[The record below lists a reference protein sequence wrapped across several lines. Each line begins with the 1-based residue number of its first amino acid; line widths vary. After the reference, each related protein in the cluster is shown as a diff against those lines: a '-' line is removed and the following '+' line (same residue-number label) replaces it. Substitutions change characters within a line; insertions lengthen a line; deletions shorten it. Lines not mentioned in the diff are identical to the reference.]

1 MPFCGGWNPAEH
13 SKLGVTDL
21 AVALFIPRPFWP
33 ANYYDGSLHTYMA
46 TSHSRHTYDAVQSN
60 FSECHPWY
68 AVQVQTRFEQAVANS
83 LRNRGYRDFL
93 PVYTCMRRWSDRVK
107 KVELPLFPGYLFCR
121 FDVNYRLP
129 ILTTP
134 GVIGIVGVGKL
145 PKPVEEDEIS
155 ALQTVAGSGLL
166 LEPWPFLKTG
176 ERVKIEDGPLRNVE
190 GILSEIGD
198 GGQLVVSITL
208 LQRSVAVT
216 IDRSWVRPITS

>member
-1 MPFCGGWNPAEH
+1 
-13 SKLGVTDL
+13 
-21 AVALFIPRPFWP
+21 
-33 ANYYDGSLHTYMA
+33 MA
-46 TSHSRHTYDAVQSN
+46 TSHTIHTYEPVPSD

-68 AVQVQTRFEQAVANS
+68 AVHVQTRFEQAVANS
-83 LRNRGYRDFL
+83 LRSRGYSDFL
-93 PVYTCMRRWSDRVK
+93 PVYSCMRRWSDRVK

-145 PKPVEEDEIS
+145 PQPVEEDEIN
-155 ALQTVAGSGLL
+155 ALQVVAGSGLL

-198 GGQLVVSITL
+198 RGQLVVSITL

-216 IDRSWVRPITS
+216 IDRSWVRPISS

>member
-1 MPFCGGWNPAEH
+1 
-13 SKLGVTDL
+13 
-21 AVALFIPRPFWP
+21 
-33 ANYYDGSLHTYMA
+33 MA
-46 TSHSRHTYDAVQSN
+46 TSHTIHTYEPVQSD

-83 LRNRGYRDFL
+83 LRNRGYQDFL

-121 FDVNYRLP
+121 FDVNNRLP

-145 PKPVEEDEIS
+145 PHPGEEDEIN
-155 ALQTVAGSGLL
+155 ALQVVAGSGLL

-176 ERVKIEDGPLRNVE
+176 ERVRIDDGPLRNVE

-198 GGQLVVSITL
+198 SGQLVVSITL

-216 IDRSWVRPITS
+216 IDRSWVRPISA